1 MNIAP
6 VTTASADPNSS
17 PGTTQRATTMDQID
31 FMNLLVV
38 QLQNQNPLEPMDSS
52 QMAAQMAQLG
62 SLQALNDVKSSIQQ
76 MVSYLAST
84 NSMNASQLIG
94 KKVEATGNNLSIENG
109 VVSGASYQL
118 SNPGTV
124 TIKIYDSSHR
134 LVRTIDDGAKDGSKQ
149 ALTRDGK
156 DQNGVKLPDGTY
168 LFEVSAVDTAGQTV
182 SANSW
187 MVGTVKGVSFENG
200 VTYLDI
206 GPGKI
211 TLSDIA
217 GILG

>member
-1 MNIAP
+1 MNIMPIGTNAAP
-6 VTTASADPNSS
+6 NAS
-17 PGTTQRATTMDQID
+17 GGQVQRATSLDQVD

-62 SLQALNDVKSSIQQ
+62 SLQALTNMNTSIQQ
-76 MVSYLAST
+76 MVNYLAST
-84 NSMNASQLIG
+84 NSMNAAQLIG
-94 KKVEATGNNLSIENG
+94 KTVEATGKNLSIDSG

-124 TIKIYDSSHR
+124 TIKIYDVSGQ

-149 ALTRDGK
+149 QLNWDGK

-168 LFEVSAVDTAGQTV
+168 TFQVSAVDKTGQPVTA
-182 SANSW
+182 SSW

-200 VTYLDI
+200 ITYLTV
-206 GPGKI
+206 GSGKI
-211 TLSDIA
+211 TLSDII
-217 GILG
+217 GIVG

>member
-1 MNIAP
+1 MSITPIGTN
-6 VTTASADPNSS
+6 TDPNAS
-17 PGTTQRATTMDQID
+17 GGQVQRATSLDQVD

-62 SLQALNDVKSSIQQ
+62 SLQALTNMNTSIQQ
-76 MVSYLAST
+76 MVNYLAST
-84 NSMNASQLIG
+84 NSMNAAQLIG
-94 KKVEATGNNLSIENG
+94 KTVEATGKNLSIDSG

-124 TIKIYDSSHR
+124 TIKIYDASGQ

-149 ALTRDGK
+149 QLNWDGK

-168 LFEVSAVDTAGQTV
+168 TFQVSAVDKTGQPVT
-182 SANSW
+182 ANSW

-200 VTYLDI
+200 VTYLTV
-206 GPGKI
+206 GSGKI
-211 TLSDIA
+211 TLSDII
-217 GILG
+217 GIVG

>member
-1 MNIAP
+1 MSITPIGTNATP
-6 VTTASADPNSS
+6 NAS
-17 PGTTQRATTMDQID
+17 GGQVQRATSLDQVD

-62 SLQALNDVKSSIQQ
+62 SLQALTNMNTSIQQ
-76 MVSYLAST
+76 MVNYLAST
-84 NSMNASQLIG
+84 NSMNAAQLIG
-94 KKVEATGNNLSIENG
+94 KTVEATGKNLSIDSG

-124 TIKIYDSSHR
+124 TIKIYDASGQ

-149 ALTRDGK
+149 QLNWDGK

-168 LFEVSAVDTAGQTV
+168 TFQVSAVDKTGQPVTA
-182 SANSW
+182 SSW

-200 VTYLDI
+200 ITYLTV
-206 GPGKI
+206 GSGKI
-211 TLSDIA
+211 TLSDII
-217 GILG
+217 GIVG